1 MSILILALLGLFC
14 MYWIIIIAL
23 EIIAYFNSFG
33 AEHILKETKVFIG
46 N

>member
-14 MYWIIIIAL
+14 MYWIIIAL

>member
-14 MYWIIIIAL
+14 MHWIIIIAL
-23 EIIAYFNSFG
+23 VIIAYFNSFG
-33 AEHILKETKVFIG
+33 VEHIPKETKVFIG